1 MCDVKLPHWNLVR
14 MKQTSRLRARPK
26 PNYGLDL
33 PRRVRLL
40 FAVGV
45 SAILAG
51 FLLPWF
57 DVGDFHVTLVG
68 PTLLALGSLSLGICA
83 SMLAYSFWGKF
94 NIRKRMLGM
103 VRWRGNE
110 TVLDLGT
117 GRGLLAIGAAKRLR
131 TGTVVSVD
139 DWQAAGGACNRLE
152 AAQRNL
158 DLARVHDRV
167 ELRSDDPRHIA
178 FVDNSFDV
186 VLSLLFLHS
195 IEDASGRAKACCE
208 IARVLKPQG
217 VAIIADYANAKEYA
231 RALEATGLKVD
242 GPKQCFL
249 DAFIALEIVTARK
262 LGERL

>member
-1 MCDVKLPHWNLVR
+1 
-14 MKQTSRLRARPK
+14 MKRPSRLRARPK
-26 PNYGLDL
+26 PNYGVDL
-33 PRRVRLL
+33 PKRVKWL
-40 FAVGV
+40 FAVG
-45 SAILAG
+45 AGALLAG
-51 FLLPWF
+51 LLLPSF
-57 DVGDFHVTLVG
+57 YAGDFRITLVG
-68 PTLLALGSLSLGICA
+68 PTLLALGCLSLGVCA

-131 TGTVVSVD
+131 TGTVVSID
-139 DWQAAGGACNRLE
+139 DWQGAGSAPSRLE
-152 AAQRNL
+152 TAQRNL

-186 VLSLLFLHS
+186 VLSLQYLHN
-195 IEDASGRAKACCE
+195 IEDAGGRAKACCE
-208 IARVLKPQG
+208 IARILKPQG
-217 VAIIADYANAKEYA
+217 IAIIADYTNGKEYA

-242 GPKQCFL
+242 GPKQYML
-249 DAFIALEIVTARK
+249 EAFIALEILTAK
-262 LGERL
+262 KPG

>member
-1 MCDVKLPHWNLVR
+1 
-14 MKQTSRLRARPK
+14 MKRPSRLRARPK
-26 PNYGLDL
+26 PNYGVDL
-33 PRRVRLL
+33 PRRVKWF
-40 FAVGV
+40 FAVGTV
-45 SAILAG
+45 ALLAG
-51 FLLPWF
+51 LFLPSF
-57 DVGDFHVTLVG
+57 YAGDFHITLVG

-83 SMLAYSFWGKF
+83 SMIAYSFWGKF

-131 TGTVVSVD
+131 TGTVVSID
-139 DWQAAGGACNRLE
+139 DWQGAGSASNRLE
-152 AAQRNL
+152 TAQRNL

-186 VLSLLFLHS
+186 VLSLQFLHS
-195 IEDASGRAKACCE
+195 IEDAGGRAKACCE
-208 IARVLKPQG
+208 IARILKPQG
-217 VAIIADYANAKEYA
+217 IAVIADYTNGKEYA

-242 GPKQCFL
+242 GPKQYML
-249 DAFIALEIVTARK
+249 EAFIALEILTAK
-262 LGERL
+262 KPG